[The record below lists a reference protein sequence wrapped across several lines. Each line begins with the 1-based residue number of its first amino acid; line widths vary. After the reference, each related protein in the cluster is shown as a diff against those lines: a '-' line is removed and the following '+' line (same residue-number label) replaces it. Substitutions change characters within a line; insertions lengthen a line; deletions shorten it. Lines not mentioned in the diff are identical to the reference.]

1 MRGCVTTIFVLAL
14 VVSVGAGAWGTA
26 RALQDR
32 GSVGTVSTA
41 EDAARAQQKL
51 LRLVRGAARESV
63 VLTEAEVNAF
73 VSRNVDPRDL
83 PFGEPSVFLRAHD
96 VVELVGRVPLGHLL
110 AASPL
115 PLLADLLPSAWL
127 ARPIYLRLATHAEF
141 ELAPRR
147 QLRLDVRELTVGH
160 QRLPTFTLRLLFEPA
175 SLRFVRIVL
184 PETVADVRI
193 ESGRAVIQPASSRG
207 RI

>member
-1 MRGCVTTIFVLAL
+1 VRGCVTTIFVLGL

-32 GSVGTVSTA
+32 GTVGTVSTA

-96 VVELVGRVPLGHLL
+96 VVELVGRVPLGRLL

-147 QLRLDVRELTVGH
+147 QLRLDVRELTVGQ